1 MTPRLCGNHAPPCRR
16 LPVKRLACLLLL
28 FLLASAVPGAL
39 AQESRIEGEVFNV
52 AADGQRYM
60 IPQSKLTLTPEA
72 GDAPPIE
79 LFADS
84 LGRFAFEAV
93 SPGRY
98 RLKAESD
105 GLVSDERLVSVEAG
119 QTLRLDIEL
128 KLALVKQ
135 SVEVSADAEVI
146 QPAETTSTASVTPQ
160 P

>member
-1 MTPRLCGNHAPPCRR
+1 
-16 LPVKRLACLLLL
+16 
-28 FLLASAVPGAL
+28 
-39 AQESRIEGEVFNV
+39 
-52 AADGQRYM
+52 M